1 MKHLRILVLCALV
14 VTIAA
19 AADQGRAEAAAPAT
33 LKYGSTSPDVPDL
46 QYRLQILGYYKP
58 AITKIFGVS
67 TQTAV
72 KQFQK
77 KYGLSADGIV
87 GPRTWSVL
95 KKVSVSKPEL
105 SKLARV
111 IYGEARG
118 ESYKGQ
124 VAVGAVVMNRVQSS
138 KFPNTLHGV
147 IFEPSAFTAVN
158 DGQYWLIPDAT
169 AFQAAKDAVK
179 GWDPTGNAL
188 FYYNPDT
195 ATSDW
200 SRSRTVSKKIGNHVF
215 TY

>member
-1 MKHLRILVLCALV
+1 M
-14 VTIAA
+14 AA